1 MPVFTICSQSRIDII
16 NHLSSELVFLILF
29 ILSLEVFTA
38 RFNRDDLNDSY
49 TGDYLL
55 SRLLESICY
64 FNYNRIKEPIL
75 IQVQITVLI
84 ENPKMQG
91 L

>member
-64 FNYNRIKEPIL
+64 FNYNTIKPIL